1 MESRKKFKP
10 VTLRD
15 MIPYLRNVKQ
25 RNEETVAACPVCE
38 AGESDGHHLYVRESG
53 GKLLAYCQ
61 KCNAKL
67 PEILRALDIR
77 PELVEEEKPVKKE
90 KPAKGE
96 KPVKTGKPV
105 KEEKPQNTE
114 SKPGQ
119 IKHAKP
125 EVMEEYDHVYKNP
138 DGTAAYC
145 KHRVK
150 YADGSKI
157 FRFRHVDGRGKT
169 VFKKPEGCNNLYN
182 LDLLERA
189 DADTCL
195 YIVEGEKCADAMVQH
210 GFLATTANAGA
221 RKNVKLSP
229 TDLRYLNKFSEIVLI
244 PDNDE
249 KGADYAKA
257 WPVPVE
263 VLDLTEIWPD
273 CPAKGDVADYFARG
287 GDPEK
292 LSVSVDYSNVTK
304 KEMIGMRF
312 YESLYAIKNENRRQ
326 YAVSV
331 AEQRA
336 RELNIAR
343 QFSKGWQTFLRS
355 RAKVEPEAV
364 AVNRTNFPDQP
375 LALDAGD
382 WTADGDGVKRMVQD
396 RNGNMKEEYA
406 SRLPVLPLEILRNTE
421 EGTEKIRLGFYKYG
435 KWNSIL
441 VPRSSAASS
450 VKIVELADMGLDVTS
465 ENARL
470 LVKYL
475 ADVTSLNMDAIPVVK
490 SCRHMGWAGETFLP
504 YTDEIRLDSEAQYK
518 DLIASVSSRG
528 DLQAWIDFTA
538 ELRRNTV
545 LRLLMGAAFA
555 SPLIAKVNALPFVF
569 HLWGGTGTGK
579 TAGIM
584 AAASIWGDP
593 RPGRLVRTVNMT
605 VNSMMQ
611 MASVLRNLPF
621 FGDEL
626 QTVKSR
632 YENYDNLI
640 MQVTE
645 GINRGR
651 MTNTAL
657 QQQMIWE
664 NAFVFTGEEPCTQN
678 VSGGGVK
685 NRVIEV
691 ECTDNVLE
699 NGNSVVN
706 FINNNYGLAGQEYI
720 RLLGKYPVRELFEKK
735 MKNILD
741 ATGTSEKQA
750 MAMALILTADRLAGW
765 AFYPEEEALTAEDV
779 KPFLKVQTDID
790 VAKRAYREIMGV
802 ILEHEVNFKPD
813 MNAMRWGRMGST
825 FVEINKTVLV
835 RELRN
840 IGFHF
845 DAVKKQW
852 AEQGYLLK
860 NAYGKYASRASID
873 GENAYYV
880 CLKFDPAA

>member
-25 RNEETVAACPVCE
+25 RNEETLAACPVCE

-77 PELVEEEKPVKKE
+77 PEFVE
-90 KPAKGE
+90 
-96 KPVKTGKPV
+96 
-105 KEEKPQNTE
+105 EEKPQNTE
-114 SKPGQ
+114 TKPGQ

-138 DGTAAYC
+138 DGTTAYC

-150 YADGSKI
+150 HADGSKI
-157 FRFRHVDGRGKT
+157 FRFRYVDEHGKT
-169 VFKKPEGCNNLYN
+169 IFKKPEGCNNLYN

-210 GFLATTANAGA
+210 GFLATTCNAGA

-292 LSVSVDYSNVTK
+292 LSVSVDYSNVSK

-355 RAKVEPEAV
+355 RAKAEAEAV

-528 DLQAWIDFTA
+528 DLQAWIRFTA
-538 ELRRNTV
+538 ELRRSTV
-545 LRLLMGAAFA
+545 LRLLMGASFA

-579 TAGIM
+579 TAGVM

-651 MTNTAL
+651 MTDTAL
-657 QQQMIWE
+657 QQQMTWQ

-678 VSGGGVK
+678 LSGGGVK

-706 FINNNYGLAGQEYI
+706 FINNNYGLAGPEYI

-860 NAYGKYASRASID
+860 NASNKYASHMQID
-873 GENAYYV
+873 GEKGYYV
-880 CLKFDPAA
+880 CLKYGPAA

>member
-1 MESRKKFKP
+1 MESRKRFKP

-77 PELVEEEKPVKKE
+77 PEFVE
-90 KPAKGE
+90 
-96 KPVKTGKPV
+96 
-105 KEEKPQNTE
+105 EEKPQNTE
-114 SKPGQ
+114 TKPGQ

-210 GFLATTANAGA
+210 GFLATTCNAGA

-292 LSVSVDYSNVTK
+292 LSVSVDYSNVSK

-355 RAKVEPEAV
+355 RAKAEAEAV

-406 SRLPVLPLEILRNTE
+406 SRLPVLTLEILRNTE

-435 KWNSIL
+435 KWNNIL

-528 DLQAWIDFTA
+528 DLQAWIRFTA
-538 ELRRNTV
+538 ELRRSTV
-545 LRLLMGAAFA
+545 LRLLMGASFA

-579 TAGIM
+579 TAGVM

-651 MTNTAL
+651 MTDTAL
-657 QQQMIWE
+657 QQQMTWQ

-678 VSGGGVK
+678 LSGGGVK

-706 FINNNYGLAGQEYI
+706 FINNNYGLAGPEYI

-860 NAYGKYASRASID
+860 NASNKYASHMQID
-873 GENAYYV
+873 GEKGYYV
-880 CLKFDPAA
+880 CLKYGPAA

>member
-1 MESRKKFKP
+1 M
-10 VTLRD
+10 
-15 MIPYLRNVKQ
+15 
-25 RNEETVAACPVCE
+25 
-38 AGESDGHHLYVRESG
+38 
-53 GKLLAYCQ
+53 
-61 KCNAKL
+61 
-67 PEILRALDIR
+67 
-77 PELVEEEKPVKKE
+77 
-90 KPAKGE
+90 
-96 KPVKTGKPV
+96 
-105 KEEKPQNTE
+105 
-114 SKPGQ
+114 
-119 IKHAKP
+119 
-125 EVMEEYDHVYKNP
+125 
-138 DGTAAYC
+138 
-145 KHRVK
+145 
-150 YADGSKI
+150 
-157 FRFRHVDGRGKT
+157 
-169 VFKKPEGCNNLYN
+169 
-182 LDLLERA
+182 
-189 DADTCL
+189 
-195 YIVEGEKCADAMVQH
+195 
-210 GFLATTANAGA
+210 
-221 RKNVKLSP
+221 
-229 TDLRYLNKFSEIVLI
+229 
-244 PDNDE
+244 
-249 KGADYAKA
+249 
-257 WPVPVE
+257 
-263 VLDLTEIWPD
+263 
-273 CPAKGDVADYFARG
+273 
-287 GDPEK
+287 
-292 LSVSVDYSNVTK
+292 
-304 KEMIGMRF
+304 
-312 YESLYAIKNENRRQ
+312 
-326 YAVSV
+326 
-331 AEQRA
+331 
-336 RELNIAR
+336 
-343 QFSKGWQTFLRS
+343 
-355 RAKVEPEAV
+355 
-364 AVNRTNFPDQP
+364 
-375 LALDAGD
+375 
-382 WTADGDGVKRMVQD
+382 
-396 RNGNMKEEYA
+396 
-406 SRLPVLPLEILRNTE
+406 
-421 EGTEKIRLGFYKYG
+421 
-435 KWNSIL
+435 
-441 VPRSSAASS
+441 
-450 VKIVELADMGLDVTS
+450 
-465 ENARL
+465 
-470 LVKYL
+470 KYL

-528 DLQAWIDFTA
+528 DLQAWIRFTA
-538 ELRRNTV
+538 ELRRSTV
-545 LRLLMGAAFA
+545 LRLLMGASFA

-579 TAGIM
+579 TAGVM

-651 MTNTAL
+651 MTDTAL
-657 QQQMIWE
+657 QQQMTWQ

-678 VSGGGVK
+678 LSGGGVK

-706 FINNNYGLAGQEYI
+706 FINNNYGLAGPEYI

-750 MAMALILTADRLAGW
+750 MAMALIMTADRLAGW

-860 NAYGKYASRASID
+860 NASGRYANCTKVD
-873 GENAYYV
+873 GEKGYYV
-880 CLKFDPAA
+880 CLKYDPAA

>member
-25 RNEETVAACPVCE
+25 RNEETLAACPVCE

-77 PELVEEEKPVKKE
+77 PEFVE
-90 KPAKGE
+90 
-96 KPVKTGKPV
+96 
-105 KEEKPQNTE
+105 EEKPQNTE
-114 SKPGQ
+114 TKPGQ

-138 DGTAAYC
+138 DGTTAYC

-150 YADGSKI
+150 HADGSKI
-157 FRFRHVDGRGKT
+157 FRFRYVDEHGKT
-169 VFKKPEGCNNLYN
+169 IFKKPEGCNNLYN

-210 GFLATTANAGA
+210 GFLATTCNAGA

-292 LSVSVDYSNVTK
+292 LSVSVDYSNVSK

-355 RAKVEPEAV
+355 RAKAEAEAV

-528 DLQAWIDFTA
+528 DLQAWIRFTA
-538 ELRRNTV
+538 ELRRSTV
-545 LRLLMGAAFA
+545 LRLLMGASFA

-579 TAGIM
+579 TAGVM

-651 MTNTAL
+651 MTDTAL
-657 QQQMIWE
+657 QQQMTWQ

-678 VSGGGVK
+678 LSGGGVK

-706 FINNNYGLAGQEYI
+706 FINNNYGLAGPEYI

-750 MAMALILTADRLAGW
+750 MAMALIMTADRLAGW

-860 NAYGKYASRASID
+860 NASNKYASHMQID
-873 GENAYYV
+873 GEKGYYV
-880 CLKFDPAA
+880 CLKYGPAA

>member
-25 RNEETVAACPVCE
+25 RNEETLAACPVCE

-77 PELVEEEKPVKKE
+77 PEFVE
-90 KPAKGE
+90 
-96 KPVKTGKPV
+96 
-105 KEEKPQNTE
+105 EEKPQNTE
-114 SKPGQ
+114 TKPGQ

-138 DGTAAYC
+138 DGTTAYC

-150 YADGSKI
+150 HADGSKI
-157 FRFRHVDGRGKT
+157 FRFRYVDEHGKT
-169 VFKKPEGCNNLYN
+169 IFKKPEGCNNLYN

-210 GFLATTANAGA
+210 GFLATTCNAGA

-292 LSVSVDYSNVTK
+292 LSVSVDYSNVSK

-355 RAKVEPEAV
+355 RAKAEAEAV

-528 DLQAWIDFTA
+528 DLQAWIRFTA
-538 ELRRNTV
+538 ELRRSTV
-545 LRLLMGAAFA
+545 LRLLMGASFA

-579 TAGIM
+579 TAGVM

-651 MTNTAL
+651 MTDTAL
-657 QQQMIWE
+657 QQQMTWQ

-678 VSGGGVK
+678 LSGGGVK

-706 FINNNYGLAGQEYI
+706 FINNNYGLAGPEYI

-741 ATGTSEKQA
+741 AAGTSEKQA
-750 MAMALILTADRLAGW
+750 MAMALIMTADRLAGW

-860 NAYGKYASRASID
+860 NASNKYASHMQID
-873 GENAYYV
+873 GEKGYYV
-880 CLKFDPAA
+880 CLKYGPAA

>member
-1 MESRKKFKP
+1 MDIKP
-10 VTLRD
+10 EF
-15 MIPYLRNVKQ
+15 VK
-25 RNEETVAACPVCE
+25 
-38 AGESDGHHLYVRESG
+38 
-53 GKLLAYCQ
+53 
-61 KCNAKL
+61 
-67 PEILRALDIR
+67 
-77 PELVEEEKPVKKE
+77 EEKTFKK
-90 KPAKGE
+90 E
-96 KPVKTGKPV
+96 KPVKTGKPI

-114 SKPGQ
+114 TKPGL

-244 PDNDE
+244 PDNDD

-292 LSVSVDYSNVTK
+292 LSVTVDYSNVTK

-355 RAKVEPEAV
+355 RAKAEAV
-364 AVNRTNFPDQP
+364 TVNRTNFPGQP

-382 WTADGDGVKRMVQD
+382 WIADGDGVKRMVQD
-396 RNGNMKEEYA
+396 RNGNVKEEYA

-490 SCRHMGWAGETFLP
+490 SCRHMGWAGESFLP
-504 YTDEIRLDSEAQYK
+504 YTDGIRLDSEAQYK

-651 MTNTAL
+651 MTDTAL
-657 QQQMIWE
+657 QQQMTWQ
-664 NAFVFTGEEPCTQN
+664 NAFVFTGEEPCTQAL
-678 VSGGGVK
+678 SGGGVK

-706 FINNNYGLAGQEYI
+706 FINNNYGLAGPEYI

-750 MAMALILTADRLAGW
+750 MAMALIMTADRLAGW

-860 NAYGKYASRASID
+860 NASNKYASHMQID
-873 GENAYYV
+873 GEKGYYV
-880 CLKFDPAA
+880 CLKYGPAA

>member
-25 RNEETVAACPVCE
+25 RNEETLAACPVCE

-77 PELVEEEKPVKKE
+77 PEFVE
-90 KPAKGE
+90 
-96 KPVKTGKPV
+96 
-105 KEEKPQNTE
+105 EEKPQNTE
-114 SKPGQ
+114 TKPGQ

-138 DGTAAYC
+138 DGTTAYC

-150 YADGSKI
+150 HADGSKI
-157 FRFRHVDGRGKT
+157 FRFRYVDEHGKT
-169 VFKKPEGCNNLYN
+169 IFKKPEGCNNLYN

-244 PDNDE
+244 PDNDD

-287 GDPEK
+287 GDPSA

-326 YAVSV
+326 YAVSM

-355 RAKVEPEAV
+355 RAKAEAEGV
-364 AVNRTNFPDQP
+364 TVNRTNFPDQP

-382 WTADGDGVKRMVQD
+382 WIADGDGVKRMVQD
-396 RNGNMKEEYA
+396 RNGNVKEEYA

-490 SCRHMGWAGETFLP
+490 SCRHMGWAGESFLP
-504 YTDEIRLDSEAQYK
+504 YTDGIRLDSEAQYK

-651 MTNTAL
+651 MTDTAL
-657 QQQMIWE
+657 QQQMTWQ

-678 VSGGGVK
+678 LSGGGVK

-706 FINNNYGLAGQEYI
+706 FINNNYGLAGPEYI

-860 NAYGKYASRASID
+860 NASNKYASHMQID
-873 GENAYYV
+873 GEKGYYV
-880 CLKFDPAA
+880 CLKYGPAA

>member
-67 PEILRALDIR
+67 PEILRALDIK
-77 PELVEEEKPVKKE
+77 PELVEEK
-90 KPAKGE
+90 
-96 KPVKTGKPV
+96 
-105 KEEKPQNTE
+105 
-114 SKPGQ
+114 
-119 IKHAKP
+119 KP
-125 EVMEEYDHVYKNP
+125 EIMEEYDHVYKNP
-138 DGTAAYC
+138 DGTTAYC

-150 YADGSKI
+150 YADGSKV
-157 FRFRHVDGRGKT
+157 FRFRHVDGHGKT

-210 GFLATTANAGA
+210 GFLATTTNAGA

-257 WPVPVE
+257 WPVLVE

-287 GDPEK
+287 GDPAR
-292 LSVSVDYSNVTK
+292 LSVTVDYSNVTK

-326 YAVSV
+326 YAVSM

-355 RAKVEPEAV
+355 KAKAEAV
-364 AVNRTNFPDQP
+364 TVNRTNFPDQP

-382 WTADGDGVKRMVQD
+382 WIADGDGVKRMVQD
-396 RNGNMKEEYA
+396 RNGNVKEEYA

-435 KWNSIL
+435 KWNNML

-450 VKIVELADMGLDVTS
+450 VKIVELAHMGLDVTS

-528 DLQAWIDFTA
+528 DLQAWIH
-538 ELRRNTV
+538 R
-545 LRLLMGAAFA
+545 GAAQE
-555 SPLIAKVNALPFVF
+555 
-569 HLWGGTGTGK
+569 HR
-579 TAGIM
+579 
-584 AAASIWGDP
+584 AASAH
-593 RPGRLVRTVNMT
+593 GRSLCQSADCQSKRAALRVP
-605 VNSMMQ
+605 
-611 MASVLRNLPF
+611 SVGRH
-621 FGDEL
+621 
-626 QTVKSR
+626 R
-632 YENYDNLI
+632 YRQD
-640 MQVTE
+640 
-645 GINRGR
+645 GGHH
-651 MTNTAL
+651 
-657 QQQMIWE
+657 
-664 NAFVFTGEEPCTQN
+664 
-678 VSGGGVK
+678 GGGQHLG
-685 NRVIEV
+685 RPAPRQTGALCEHD
-691 ECTDNVLE
+691 CQQHDAD
-699 NGNSVVN
+699 
-706 FINNNYGLAGQEYI
+706 GLRAAQ
-720 RLLGKYPVRELFEKK
+720 PALF
-735 MKNILD
+735 
-741 ATGTSEKQA
+741 
-750 MAMALILTADRLAGW
+750 R
-765 AFYPEEEALTAEDV
+765 
-779 KPFLKVQTDID
+779 
-790 VAKRAYREIMGV
+790 R
-802 ILEHEVNFKPD
+802 
-813 MNAMRWGRMGST
+813 
-825 FVEINKTVLV
+825 
-835 RELRN
+835 
-840 IGFHF
+840 
-845 DAVKKQW
+845 
-852 AEQGYLLK
+852 
-860 NAYGKYASRASID
+860 
-873 GENAYYV
+873 
-880 CLKFDPAA
+880 

>member
-1 MESRKKFKP
+1 MVSRKKFKP

-77 PELVEEEKPVKKE
+77 PEFVEEEKPE
-90 KPAKGE
+90 
-96 KPVKTGKPV
+96 
-105 KEEKPQNTE
+105 
-114 SKPGQ
+114 
-119 IKHAKP
+119 I
-125 EVMEEYDHVYKNP
+125 MEEYDHVYKNP
-138 DGTAAYC
+138 DGTTAYC

-150 YADGSKI
+150 YADGSKV
-157 FRFRHVDGRGKT
+157 FRFRYVDGRGKT

-189 DADTCL
+189 AADTCL

-210 GFLATTANAGA
+210 GFLATTTNAGA

-229 TDLRYLNKFSEIVLI
+229 TDLRYLNKFSEIMLI
-244 PDNDE
+244 PDNDD

-343 QFSKGWQTFLRS
+343 QFRKGWQTFLRS
-355 RAKVEPEAV
+355 KAKAEPEAV
-364 AVNRTNFPDQP
+364 TVNRTNFPDQP

-382 WTADGDGVKRMVQD
+382 WIADGDGVKRMAQD

-490 SCRHMGWAGETFLP
+490 SCRHMGWTGESFLP

-528 DLQAWIDFTA
+528 DLQAWIRFTA

-545 LRLLMGAAFA
+545 LRLLMGASFA
-555 SPLIAKVNALPFVF
+555 SPLIASVNALPFVF

-651 MTNTAL
+651 MTDTAL
-657 QQQMIWE
+657 QQQMTWQ

-678 VSGGGVK
+678 MSGGGVK

-706 FINNNYGLAGQEYI
+706 FINNNYGLAGPEYI

-750 MAMALILTADRLAGW
+750 MAMALIMTADRLAGW

-779 KPFLKVQTDID
+779 KPFLKVQNDID

-860 NAYGKYASRASID
+860 NASGRYANCTKVD
-873 GENAYYV
+873 GEKGYYV
-880 CLKFDPAA
+880 CLKYNPAA

>member
-25 RNEETVAACPVCE
+25 RNEETLAACPVCE

-67 PEILRALDIR
+67 PEILKALDIG

-90 KPAKGE
+90 KP
-96 KPVKTGKPV
+96 
-105 KEEKPQNTE
+105 QNTE
-114 SKPGQ
+114 TKPGQ

-125 EVMEEYDHVYKNP
+125 EIMEEYDHVYKNP
-138 DGTAAYC
+138 DGTTAYC

-150 YADGSKI
+150 YADGSKV
-157 FRFRHVDGRGKT
+157 FRFRYVDGHGKT

-244 PDNDE
+244 PDNDD

-292 LSVSVDYSNVTK
+292 LSVSVDYSNVSK

-355 RAKVEPEAV
+355 RAKAEAEAV

-528 DLQAWIDFTA
+528 DLQAWIRFTA
-538 ELRRNTV
+538 ELRRSTV
-545 LRLLMGAAFA
+545 LRLLMGASFA

-579 TAGIM
+579 TAGVM

-651 MTNTAL
+651 MTDTAL
-657 QQQMIWE
+657 QQQMTWQ

-678 VSGGGVK
+678 LSGGGVK

-706 FINNNYGLAGQEYI
+706 FINNNYGLAGPEYI

-860 NAYGKYASRASID
+860 NASNKYASHMQID
-873 GENAYYV
+873 GEKGYYV
-880 CLKFDPAA
+880 CLKYGPAA

>member
-1 MESRKKFKP
+1 
-10 VTLRD
+10 

-67 PEILRALDIR
+67 PEILRALDIK
-77 PELVEEEKPVKKE
+77 PELVEEK
-90 KPAKGE
+90 
-96 KPVKTGKPV
+96 
-105 KEEKPQNTE
+105 
-114 SKPGQ
+114 
-119 IKHAKP
+119 KP
-125 EVMEEYDHVYKNP
+125 EIMEEYDHVYKNP
-138 DGTAAYC
+138 DGTTAYC

-150 YADGSKI
+150 HADGSKI
-157 FRFRHVDGRGKT
+157 FRFRYVDEHGKT

-210 GFLATTANAGA
+210 GFLATTCNAGA

-244 PDNDE
+244 PDNDD

-292 LSVSVDYSNVTK
+292 LSVSVDYSNVSK

-355 RAKVEPEAV
+355 RAKAEAEAV

-528 DLQAWIDFTA
+528 DLQAWIRFTA
-538 ELRRNTV
+538 ELRS
-545 LRLLMGAAFA
+545 L
-555 SPLIAKVNALPFVF
+555 
-569 HLWGGTGTGK
+569 
-579 TAGIM
+579 
-584 AAASIWGDP
+584 
-593 RPGRLVRTVNMT
+593 
-605 VNSMMQ
+605 
-611 MASVLRNLPF
+611 
-621 FGDEL
+621 
-626 QTVKSR
+626 
-632 YENYDNLI
+632 
-640 MQVTE
+640 
-645 GINRGR
+645 
-651 MTNTAL
+651 
-657 QQQMIWE
+657 
-664 NAFVFTGEEPCTQN
+664 
-678 VSGGGVK
+678 
-685 NRVIEV
+685 
-691 ECTDNVLE
+691 
-699 NGNSVVN
+699 
-706 FINNNYGLAGQEYI
+706 
-720 RLLGKYPVRELFEKK
+720 PVR
-735 MKNILD
+735 
-741 ATGTSEKQA
+741 
-750 MAMALILTADRLAGW
+750 
-765 AFYPEEEALTAEDV
+765 
-779 KPFLKVQTDID
+779 
-790 VAKRAYREIMGV
+790 
-802 ILEHEVNFKPD
+802 
-813 MNAMRWGRMGST
+813 
-825 FVEINKTVLV
+825 
-835 RELRN
+835 
-840 IGFHF
+840 
-845 DAVKKQW
+845 
-852 AEQGYLLK
+852 
-860 NAYGKYASRASID
+860 
-873 GENAYYV
+873 
-880 CLKFDPAA
+880 

>member
-77 PELVEEEKPVKKE
+77 PEFVE
-90 KPAKGE
+90 
-96 KPVKTGKPV
+96 
-105 KEEKPQNTE
+105 EEKPQNTE
-114 SKPGQ
+114 TKPGQ

-138 DGTAAYC
+138 DGTTAYC
-145 KHRVK
+145 KHWVK
-150 YADGSKI
+150 YADGSKV
-157 FRFRHVDGRGKT
+157 FRFRHVDGHGKT

-210 GFLATTANAGA
+210 GFLATTCNAGA

-292 LSVSVDYSNVTK
+292 LSVSVDYSNVSK

-355 RAKVEPEAV
+355 RAKAEAEAV

-435 KWNSIL
+435 RWNNIL

-651 MTNTAL
+651 MTDTAL
-657 QQQMIWE
+657 QQQMTWQ

-678 VSGGGVK
+678 LSGGGVK

-706 FINNNYGLAGQEYI
+706 FINNNYGLAGPEYI

-750 MAMALILTADRLAGW
+750 MAMALIMTADRLAGW

-860 NAYGKYASRASID
+860 NASGRYANCTKVD
-873 GENAYYV
+873 GEKGYYV
-880 CLKFDPAA
+880 CLKYDPAA

>member
-25 RNEETVAACPVCE
+25 RNEETLAACPVCE

-77 PELVEEEKPVKKE
+77 PEFVE
-90 KPAKGE
+90 
-96 KPVKTGKPV
+96 
-105 KEEKPQNTE
+105 EEKPQNTE
-114 SKPGQ
+114 TKPGQ

-138 DGTAAYC
+138 DGTTAYC

-150 YADGSKI
+150 HADGSKI
-157 FRFRHVDGRGKT
+157 FRFRYVDEHGKT
-169 VFKKPEGCNNLYN
+169 IFKKPEGCNNLYN

-210 GFLATTANAGA
+210 GFLATTCNAGA

-292 LSVSVDYSNVTK
+292 LSVSVDYSNVSK

-355 RAKVEPEAV
+355 RAKAEPEAV
-364 AVNRTNFPDQP
+364 TVNRTNFPDQP

-435 KWNSIL
+435 KWNNIL

-528 DLQAWIDFTA
+528 DLQAWIRFTA
-538 ELRRNTV
+538 ELRRSTV

-651 MTNTAL
+651 MTDTAL
-657 QQQMIWE
+657 QQQMTWQ

-678 VSGGGVK
+678 LSGGGVK

-706 FINNNYGLAGQEYI
+706 FINNNYGLAGPEYI

-860 NAYGKYASRASID
+860 NASGRYANCTKVD
-873 GENAYYV
+873 GEKGYYV
-880 CLKFDPAA
+880 CLKYDPVA

>member
-1 MESRKKFKP
+1 MGSMTMYKP
-10 VTLRD
+10 ATLRD
-15 MIPYLRNVKQ
+15 VIPYLRNAK
-25 RNEETVAACPVCE
+25 RRGGETVAACPVCE
-38 AGESDGHHLYVRESG
+38 AGDSDGHHLYVRESG

-67 PEILRALDIR
+67 PEILKALGVK
-77 PELVEEEKPVKKE
+77 PERMEEERPVREELKKAE
-90 KPAKGE
+90 
-96 KPVKTGKPV
+96 T
-105 KEEKPQNTE
+105 
-114 SKPGQ
+114 
-119 IKHAKP
+119 KP
-125 EVMEEYDHVYKNP
+125 EFIKNTKPEIVEEYDHVYKNP
-138 DGTAAYC
+138 DGTAAYR

-150 YADGSKI
+150 YADGSKV
-157 FRFRHVDGRGKT
+157 FRFRYVDGHGKT
-169 VFKKPEGCNNLYN
+169 IFKKPEHCNNLYN

-189 DADTCL
+189 GADTCL

-210 GFLATTANAGA
+210 CFLATTCNTGA
-221 RKNVKLSP
+221 QKKVKLSR
-229 TDLRYLNKFSEIVLI
+229 TDLQYLEKFSEIVLI
-244 PDNDE
+244 PDNDD

-257 WPVPVE
+257 WPVPVD
-263 VLDLTEIWPD
+263 VLDLTEIWPE
-273 CPAKGDVADYFARG
+273 CPAKGDVADYFAQG
-287 GDPEK
+287 GDPAK
-292 LSVSVDYSNVTK
+292 LSVTVDYSNVTK
-304 KEMIGMRF
+304 KEIIGMRF
-312 YESLYAIKNENRRQ
+312 YEALFAIQNENRRQ
-326 YAVSV
+326 YAVSM

-336 RELNIAR
+336 QELNIAR

-355 RAKVEPEAV
+355 KAKAG
-364 AVNRTNFPDQP
+364 AAIAGNRTEFPEQP
-375 LALDAGD
+375 LVLNAGD
-382 WTADGDGVKRMVQD
+382 WIADGDGVKRMAQD
-396 RNGNMKEEYA
+396 RNRNMKTEYA

-435 KWNSIL
+435 RWNNIL
-441 VPRSSAASS
+441 VPRSAAASNA
-450 VKIVELADMGLDVTS
+450 KIVELADMGLDVTS

-475 ADVTSLNMDAIPVVK
+475 ADVTALNRDAIPVAK

-518 DLIASVSSRG
+518 DLIASVSSKG
-528 DLQAWIDFTA
+528 DLQAWISYTG
-538 ELRRNTV
+538 ELRKNTV
-545 LRLLMGAAFA
+545 LRLLMGASFA
-555 SPLIAKVNALPFVF
+555 SPLIARVNALPFVF

-579 TAGIM
+579 TAGVM

-593 RPGRLVRTVNMT
+593 RAGRLVRTMNMT

-626 QTVKSR
+626 QTIRNR
-632 YENYDNLI
+632 YENYDRLI

-651 MTNTAL
+651 MTDTAL
-657 QQQMIWE
+657 QQQMTWQ
-664 NAFVFTGEEPCTQN
+664 NAFVFTGEEPCTRN
-678 VSGGGVK
+678 LSGGGVK

-691 ECTDNVLE
+691 ECTENMLE

-706 FINNNYGLAGQEYI
+706 FINENYGLAGPEYI
-720 RLLGKYPVRELFEKK
+720 RLLQGYPVRELFDRK
-735 MKNILD
+735 MKDILD

-765 AFYPEEEALTAEDV
+765 AFYPGEEALTAEDV

-790 VAKRAYREIMGV
+790 AAERAYRELIGV

-813 MNAMRWGRMGST
+813 VNTARWGRMGTDS
-825 FVEINKTVLV
+825 VLINKSVLI

-840 IGFHF
+840 IGFSF

-860 NAYGKYASRASID
+860 NAYGKYASRAVIG

-880 CLKFDPAA
+880 CLQFDPAA

>member
-67 PEILRALDIR
+67 PEILKALDIG
-77 PELVEEEKPVKKE
+77 PELVEE
-90 KPAKGE
+90 E

-105 KEEKPQNTE
+105 KEENPQNTE

-150 YADGSKI
+150 YADGSKV
-157 FRFRHVDGRGKT
+157 FRFRHVDGRGKNI
-169 VFKKPEGCNNLYN
+169 FKKPEGCNNLYN

-210 GFLATTANAGA
+210 GFLATTCNAGA

-244 PDNDE
+244 PDNDD

-292 LSVSVDYSNVTK
+292 LSVSVDYSNVSK

-326 YAVSV
+326 YAVSM

-435 KWNSIL
+435 KWNNIL

-504 YTDEIRLDSEAQYK
+504 YTDGIRLDSEAQYK

-545 LRLLMGAAFA
+545 LRLLMGASFA

-632 YENYDNLI
+632 YDNYDNLI

-657 QQQMIWE
+657 QQQMTWQ

-678 VSGGGVK
+678 LSGGGVK

-706 FINNNYGLAGQEYI
+706 FINNNYGLAGPEYI

-750 MAMALILTADRLAGW
+750 MAMALIMTADRLAGW

-860 NAYGKYASRASID
+860 NASGRYANCTKVD
-873 GENAYYV
+873 GEKGYYV
-880 CLKFDPAA
+880 CLKYDPAA